1 MPWLTETPKGP
12 SRQSLMRWEREGKIV
27 RIDRGLYLPAAEA
40 DQDHLTEA
48 AACLRHP
55 NGVICLVSAL
65 RLHGLGTQVPQA
77 VWMAV
82 PRGAGNNNRRATGSI
97 RLLKWLPSHLT
108 DHIETR
114 QIAGVNVRL
123 TSAARTIIDCWRCPR
138 LIGRETALEALREG
152 LAHGIGRGTL
162 ATLAKKAGVRSIIPA
177 LEAMA

>member
-1 MPWLTETPKGP
+1 MPWLTETPTGP
-12 SRQSLMRWEREGKIV
+12 SRQSLIRWEREGKIV
-27 RIDRGLYLPAAEA
+27 RIDRGLYLPVAEA

-55 NGVICLVSAL
+55 NGIICLISAL
-65 RLHGLGTQVPQA
+65 RWHGLGTQVPHV

-82 PRGAGNNNRRATGSI
+82 PRGAGNNNRRTTGGI

-108 DHIETR
+108 EHIETR

-138 LIGRETALEALREG
+138 FIGRETALEALRAG

-162 ATLAKKAGVRSIIPA
+162 AKLAKEAGVRSIQPA
-177 LEAMA
+177 LEAME